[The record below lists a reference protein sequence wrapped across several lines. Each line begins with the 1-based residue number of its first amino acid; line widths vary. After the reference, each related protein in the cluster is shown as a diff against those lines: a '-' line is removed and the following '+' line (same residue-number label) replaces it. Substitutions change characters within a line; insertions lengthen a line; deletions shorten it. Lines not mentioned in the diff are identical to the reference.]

1 MANGADLRKEVSSA
15 DCQHNLPYER
25 GEWGGGM
32 GSLATLLGGNGVE
45 NAGGNARQMS
55 IGKAQIGKQIKSQ
68 TVQLEKSKDKH
79 K

>member
-1 MANGADLRKEVSSA
+1 MKG
-15 DCQHNLPYER
+15 DC
-25 GEWGGGM
+25 GGM
-32 GSLATLLGGNGVE
+32 GSLAILLRGNGVE

>member
-1 MANGADLRKEVSSA
+1 MRS
-15 DCQHNLPYER
+15 P
-25 GEWGGGM
+25 
-32 GSLATLLGGNGVE
+32 ATLASGNGVE
-45 NAGGNARQMS
+45 NAGGNARQMP